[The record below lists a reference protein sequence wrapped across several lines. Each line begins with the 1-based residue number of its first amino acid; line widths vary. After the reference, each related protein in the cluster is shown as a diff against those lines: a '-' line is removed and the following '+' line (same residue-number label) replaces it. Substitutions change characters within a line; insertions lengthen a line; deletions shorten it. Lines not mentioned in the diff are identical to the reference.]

1 MPHCLSVALPLSPA
15 LLVLVLTSS
24 PFILQA
30 ISLSLPLSLMYLS
43 VHLSP
48 FLLIF
53 FLLWPLLPISLD
65 QTHPL
70 PFSLNVGF
78 LPPPPSSPEGS
89 KGVRRKWWSRCGG
102 CSDTCLGQLPF
113 PSLLTNLCVWGR
125 KTDVCDGIWKYLK
138 TGSFLNLST
147 ASFKNL

>member
-1 MPHCLSVALPLSPA
+1 MPHCLSVARPLSPA

-53 FLLWPLLPISLD
+53 FLL
-65 QTHPL
+65 
-70 PFSLNVGF
+70 
-78 LPPPPSSPEGS
+78 
-89 KGVRRKWWSRCGG
+89 
-102 CSDTCLGQLPF
+102 
-113 PSLLTNLCVWGR
+113 
-125 KTDVCDGIWKYLK
+125 
-138 TGSFLNLST
+138 
-147 ASFKNL
+147 

>member
-30 ISLSLPLSLMYLS
+30 ISLSLS
-43 VHLSP
+43 LSP
-48 FLLIF
+48 FLWCICLSISPLSFSFSF
-53 FLLWPLLPISLD
+53 FFDHCSPSLLTKPTHCHSLLTL
-65 QTHPL
+65 
-70 PFSLNVGF
+70 V
-78 LPPPPSSPEGS
+78 PPPSSPEGS
-89 KGVRRKWWSRCGG
+89 KGVRRKWRSRCGG